1 MSLNSQESK
10 QRANLNADLRSFE
23 SAHNGP
29 PSASPNPKYNPQKA
43 MKQAEREYLESK
55 GVKHKNIFQ
64 KISGLFMHQ

>member
-23 SAHNGP
+23 ASHNGS

-43 MKQAEREYLESK
+43 MNQAEREYLKSK
-55 GVKHKNIFQ
+55 GTEHKNLFQ
-64 KISGLFMHQ
+64 NFLGLFSHR